1 MLGER
6 RDTLTSLTLRV
17 CDISRHDAD
26 VPLVFDLQP
35 LAQASIAI
43 INCAL
48 NIDQKTKHC
57 MLSTPQALQQDHKQ
71 QGPHSA

>member
-6 RDTLTSLTLRV
+6 QGTLTSLTLRV

-35 LAQASIAI
+35 LAQASLHQL
-43 INCAL
+43 CFEY
-48 NIDQKTKHC
+48 
-57 MLSTPQALQQDHKQ
+57 
-71 QGPHSA
+71 